1 MPVQLEQPTES
12 PMMTSQ
18 ENPMLTEDN
27 RILAPGVTRDL
38 EYRSDT
44 EEGTLYLGNESV
56 TIRADF
62 KTIQR
67 IAQHFRECYRDGYR
81 VGLTEA
87 RRALQAMERTA

>member
-1 MPVQLEQPTES
+1 MTQPTES

-18 ENPMLTEDN
+18 ENPMLSEDN

-38 EYRSDT
+38 EYRGDT
-44 EEGTLYLGNESV
+44 EEGTLYLGAEAV

-67 IAQHFRECYRDGYR
+67 IAQHFRDCYRDGYR
-81 VGLTEA
+81 AGLTEA

>member
-1 MPVQLEQPTES
+1 
-12 PMMTSQ
+12 MMTSQ

-67 IAQHFRECYRDGYR
+67 IAQHFRDCYRDGYR
-81 VGLTEA
+81 AGLTEA